1 MLHTRQRQR
10 GLTVFGLVVWA
21 FFVGFMGL
29 MAIRVWPSFNEYLT
43 IQQTLT
49 RIMKGDSRPGSAG
62 EVRAAF
68 DKQSQIEFSIATIKG
83 ADLEIETVNERMEVR
98 FDYNKQI
105 PLVGPVSLLV
115 NYSGK
120 VR

>member
-1 MLHTRQRQR
+1 
-10 GLTVFGLVVWA
+10 
-21 FFVGFMGL
+21 
-29 MAIRVWPSFNEYLT
+29 
-43 IQQTLT
+43 
-49 RIMKGDSRPGSAG
+49 
-62 EVRAAF
+62 
-68 DKQSQIEFSIATIKG
+68 
-83 ADLEIETVNERMEVR
+83 VR